1 MMPAVLTVTALT
13 IAGSDCSGG
22 AGIQADL
29 KTWHRLG
36 VYGQSVITL
45 ITAQNTTGVSA
56 VQVLPVELILQQIE
70 AVLSDIGAAAV
81 KTGALGSPQVIRAV
95 ATRLQSEGKPLVV
108 DPVLI
113 SKHGHVLASAD
124 AVAAL
129 RDALMPLATVITPN
143 WHEAAALSGLPV
155 SNTDEAQR
163 AARWLLQHGAKAVL
177 LKGAGAGMQGQES
190 ADDILFTPTGDT
202 LLPGLRL
209 ATRNLHGTGCTY
221 AAALT
226 AHLAQGL
233 PLTTAA
239 LHAKA
244 FIAHAIVTAPGLGK
258 GFGPVNHWE

>member
-1 MMPAVLTVTALT
+1 MSPVAVLT

-29 KTWHRLG
+29 KTWQRLG

-56 VQVLPVELILQQIE
+56 VHLLPVELILQQIE
-70 AVLSDIGAAAV
+70 AVLGDIGAAAV
-81 KTGALGSPQVIRAV
+81 KTGALGSAEGIAAV
-95 ATRLQSEGKPLVV
+95 AARLRHADLPTVV

-113 SKHGHVLASAD
+113 SKHGHALAGAE

-129 RDALMPLATVITPN
+129 RDQLMPVATVITPN

-155 SNTDEAQR
+155 GNADEARR
-163 AARWLLQHGAKAVL
+163 AARWLLDHGARAVL
-177 LKGAGAGMQGQES
+177 LKGAASES
-190 ADDILFTPTGDT
+190 ADDMLYTPTGDT
-202 LLPGLRL
+202 LLPGLRV

-226 AHLAQGL
+226 AHLARGL
-233 PLTTAA
+233 PLATAA

-244 FIAHAIVTAPGLGK
+244 FIAHAIITAPGLGR
-258 GFGPVNHWE
+258 GFGPVNHWA